1 MALSYGVI
9 EERKDT
15 TCQHV
20 GRSSVEDLRL
30 GVAGS
35 TDDPL
40 GRGQLCCTMLCQ
52 VISVMS
58 NSATLWTVVH
68 PAPLS
73 MGILQARM
81 LEYVAMPSS
90 RGSLNPGMKPR
101 SPACQVDSLP
111 LTPPGEPKRAD

>member
-68 PAPLS
+68 PAPLFMEFSRQECWS
-73 MGILQARM
+73 M
-81 LEYVAMPSS
+81 
-90 RGSLNPGMKPR
+90 
-101 SPACQVDSLP
+101 LP
-111 LTPPGEPKRAD
+111 CPPPGDLSTQG

>member
-9 EERKDT
+9 EKRKDNI
-15 TCQHV
+15 CQHV

-40 GRGQLCCTMLCQ
+40 ERGQLCCTMLCQ

-68 PAPLS
+68 QAPLFMEFSRQEYWS
-73 MGILQARM
+73 MLPCPPPGDL
-81 LEYVAMPSS
+81 
-90 RGSLNPGMKPR
+90 LNPGMKPR
-101 SPACQVDSLP
+101 S
-111 LTPPGEPKRAD
+111 RA